1 MFHND
6 RKTIALFCCNSHGEY
21 QREICA
27 GAAMQAEKL
36 GYNLAIFT
44 CYGNYGQ
51 NPLYAQ
57 GEKDIFSLPDYEEFS
72 GIIVAGDTFSIDE
85 AIEEVVE
92 SLRKKTNCPV
102 VSLRQ
107 KMENVNNILVD
118 NMASMGGMIR
128 LLI

>member
-6 RKTIALFCCNSHGEY
+6 RKTIALFTCNSHGEY

-27 GAAMQAEKL
+27 GAALQAEKS

-57 GEKDIFSLPDYEEFS
+57 GEKDIFSLPDYEDFS
-72 GIIVAGDTFSIDE
+72 GIIVAGDTFSIDKVV
-85 AIEEVVE
+85 EEVLE
-92 SLRKKTNCPV
+92 FLSGKEKLSDCQSAPENGGNQQYPG
-102 VSLRQ
+102 RQ
-107 KMENVNNILVD
+107 
-118 NMASMGGMIR
+118 
-128 LLI
+128 